1 MIFDEIVIVV
11 VTIIIASS
19 WLFRI
24 REDKKRFMKS
34 GKLYRDGDNT

>member
-1 MIFDEIVIVV
+1 MIFGEIVIVV

-24 REDKKRFMKS
+24 SEDKKRFMKS
-34 GKLYRDGDNT
+34 NKLYRDGDNT